1 MSGDTRQSV
10 REHFEVL
17 GADWERVYGA
27 ETVMGHSVISRLQ
40 CCAALLGDTS
50 GKRVLDLGCGSG
62 ALLSVLATTI
72 DAYDGLDFAP
82 AMVAAT
88 RARAA
93 AAGLGS
99 RAVVREHDV
108 ASLPYGPDSFDVV
121 VGLGLL
127 GFVDAPVCL
136 LADALRVLRPDG
148 RLIVSTARRHAV
160 ETLALG
166 LTAPARAIL
175 RRFRPGGRPPRQATY
190 RDAEVRRFIAEAG
203 GVVQKAEHFD
213 MRPLPYPCSRFWPR
227 VAVRWSKRV
236 EGDGRFSFCSACS
249 MVVCSR
255 RVVPR
260 SLLT

>member
-10 REHFEVL
+10 REYFEVL
-17 GADWERVYGA
+17 GGDWERVYDA
-27 ETVMGHSVISRLQ
+27 ETVMGHSAIARLH

-62 ALLSVLATTI
+62 ALISVLATTI
-72 DAYDGLDFAP
+72 DAYEGLDFAP
-82 AMVAAT
+82 AMATAT

-108 ASLPYGPDSFDVV
+108 AALPYGPDSFDVV
-121 VGLGLL
+121 VALGLL
-127 GFVDAPVCL
+127 GFVDAPVRL
-136 LADALRVLRPDG
+136 LAEALRVLRPDG
-148 RLIVSTARRHAV
+148 RLIVSTARRQAV

-166 LTAPARAIL
+166 LTAPGRAIL
-175 RRFRPGGRPPRQATY
+175 RRFRPGGRPPRHTAY
-190 RDAEVRRFIAEAG
+190 RDAEMRRFIAEAG
-203 GVVQKAEHFD
+203 GVVQEAEHFD

-236 EGDGRFSFCSACS
+236 EGDRRLTFCSAGY
-249 MVVCSR
+249 MVVSSR
-255 RVVPR
+255 PAVVSR
-260 SLLT
+260 T